1 VRVLLLGIIAM
12 LLLTSCGPTKR
23 YRPVVKYAYPSSGAL
38 QGILRTTY
46 GDSYRYAGQGPDRFD
61 CSGLVYYSFA
71 TMNLW
76 LPRTAADQS
85 RRGKT
90 IPVEALKYGDLIF
103 FDTRP
108 RYRGKVNHVGIYI
121 GGGRFLHAS
130 SSKRRVVSGSIRTPF
145 WRKRIIV
152 CKRLIP
158 GKKPVNRNTRNLQP
172 ISMEAAIQKEARST
186 AAVQPPPPSV
196 DSNHTDQALF

>member
-1 VRVLLLGIIAM
+1 MKGLLLLGVATM

-23 YRPVVKYAYPSSGAL
+23 YRPVVKYAHPSGGAL
-38 QGILRTTY
+38 QQILRGTY
-46 GDSYRYAGQGPDRFD
+46 GDPYRYAGQGPNRFD
-61 CSGLVYYSFA
+61 CSGLVYYSYA

-76 LPRTAADQS
+76 LPRTARDQS

-90 IPVEALKYGDLIF
+90 IPVGALQYGDLIF

-130 SSKRRVVSGSIRTPF
+130 STKRRVVSGSLRTPF

-158 GKKPVNRNTRNLQP
+158 GRKP
-172 ISMEAAIQKEARST
+172 
-186 AAVQPPPPSV
+186 AVQVWENTLEKNRSAQVLPTPSMV
-196 DSNHTDQALF
+196 VETNQSVQTDPGTQTLF